1 MSHLKSVYP
10 MKNRLNLVL
19 FLLSFSFFG
28 FSKTVTLQEALQKKW
43 VSTTVSMQS
52 NEAARG
58 CNMHISIK
66 NLTKSEFNI
75 TIPVGFVFQSL
86 DSTAQDFIHLENKEL
101 GLAALATQSTYM
113 MTRCIR
119 ANRGFPNDN
128 QAFLAKSL
136 ASSQL
141 LALATF
147 AFEKKRYESSA
158 MQSALWAVSD
168 NQGLYGINDSTLLN
182 FVAHLLNKPLPDY
195 TVNYKIREEAGM
207 TAESALEPL
216 AIEGVFQYTLPADMQ
231 VKLDLVN
238 AAGVSVL
245 KDFKMIEI
253 MTQKKGRHR
262 FSFTL
267 ELKGVARGTYF
278 MKMTSVSDGK
288 EWGSKQ
294 VVF

>member
-1 MSHLKSVYP
+1 

-28 FSKTVTLQEALQKKW
+28 FGKTVTLQEALQKKW
-43 VSTTVSMQS
+43 VSTTVSMQLS
-52 NEAARG
+52 KATLGR
-58 CNMHISIK
+58 NMYFSIK
-66 NLTKSEFNI
+66 NLTKSELTV

-101 GLAALATQSTYM
+101 GLAALNTQSTYL
-113 MTRCIR
+113 MTKCIR
-119 ANRGFPNDN
+119 ANRGFPNEN

-141 LALATF
+141 LALAVF
-147 AFEKKRYESSA
+147 AFEKKLYTQNA

-168 NQGLYGINDSTLLN
+168 NNDLIGISHPELMK
-182 FVAHLLNKPLPDY
+182 FVATLLNKPIPDY
-195 TVNYKIREEAGM
+195 TVNYNYNDEAGA
-207 TAESALEPL
+207 TAATALEPL
-216 AIEGVFQYTLPADMQ
+216 AIEGVFLYTLPADMQ
-231 VKLDLVN
+231 VKLDLVDSR
-238 AAGVSVL
+238 GTSVL
-245 KDFKMIEI
+245 KNFEMVEV
-253 MTQKKGRHR
+253 MTQRKGRHR

>member
-1 MSHLKSVYP
+1 

-19 FLLSFSFFG
+19 LFLFFSFSA

-43 VSTTVSMQS
+43 VSTTVSMQL
-52 NEAARG
+52 NKATLGR
-58 CNMHISIK
+58 NMYFSIK
-66 NLTKSEFNI
+66 NLTKSELSV

-101 GLAALATQSTYM
+101 GLAALAIQSTM
-113 MTRCIR
+113 LMTKCIR

-141 LALATF
+141 LALAAY
-147 AFEKKRYESSA
+147 AFEKKCYESNA

-168 NQGLYGINDSTLLN
+168 NKGLYGINDSTLLK

-195 TVNYKIREEAGM
+195 TVNYKVREEAGV
-207 TAESALEPL
+207 TAETALEPL
-216 AIEGVFQYTLPADMQ
+216 AIEGVFQYILPADMQ

-238 AAGVSVL
+238 AAGVSIL

-253 MTQKKGRHR
+253 MTQRKGRHR